1 MLGDGVFTVTLAIE
15 ALRVD
20 HNASGL
26 AYVLAARIVPTVM
39 FVLFSGAVV
48 DRVPRRLAM
57 LASDAVRGA
66 AVAAIAVLVASGT
79 GSLGALVVM
88 AVVFGVADA
97 FYLPASTAITPE
109 LVPGELLTRAS
120 ALNAT
125 STHLALI
132 LVGPALGGVA
142 VAALGTAWGFGI
154 DAVSFALSAACLIA
168 MSARPR
174 PTPTKRSARSD
185 IIAGLRYVGSQRW
198 LWVTITGAGLANFVA
213 MSPLAALVPLL
224 VERSLHHGSL
234 ALWLVL
240 ATGGAGGLT
249 ASLVLGR
256 LGAPRW
262 RITFLWLGW
271 GLAGLCVLGLGLSPD
286 VWAAGAMAFVAYG
299 LAACGSI
306 VFNPLV
312 QEQVP
317 SHMLGRVASVNY
329 LVSLA
334 LSPLGLV
341 VAGIVAGA
349 FGVRTT
355 LMIGGAISAL
365 TIFIPLVPGVRDPDC
380 QLTPTAR

>member
-15 ALRVD
+15 ALHID

-26 AYVLAARIVPTVM
+26 AYVLAARIVPTVV

-57 LASDAVRGA
+57 LASDAIRGT
-66 AVAAIAVLVASGT
+66 AVAAIAVLVASDA
-79 GSLGALVVM
+79 GSLGVLVVM
-88 AVVFGVADA
+88 AVVFGVADS
-97 FYLPASTAITPE
+97 FYLPAATAITPE
-109 LVPGELLTRAS
+109 LVPAEMLTSAS

-132 LVGPALGGVA
+132 LIGPALGGVV
-142 VAALGTAWGFGI
+142 VAALSAAWGFGI
-154 DAVSFALSAACLIA
+154 DAVSFALSAACLVA
-168 MSARPR
+168 MSPRPR
-174 PTPTKRSARSD
+174 PTPTGRSARSN
-185 IIAGLRYVGSQRW
+185 ITAGLRYVGSQRW

-213 MSPLAALVPLL
+213 MSPLAATVPLL

-234 ALWLVL
+234 ALGLVL
-240 ATGGAGGLT
+240 TTGGAGGLT
-249 ASLVLGR
+249 ASLILGR
-256 LGAPRW
+256 LGVPRW

-271 GLAGLCVLGLGLSPD
+271 GLAGLCVAGLGLAPD
-286 VWAAGAMAFVAYG
+286 VWAAGVLAFAAYG

-312 QEQVP
+312 QQQVP
-317 SHMLGRVASVNY
+317 SDILGRVASVNY

-341 VAGIVAGA
+341 VAGVLADTL
-349 FGVRTT
+349 GVRST

-365 TIFIPLVPGVRDPDC
+365 TIFIPLVPGVRDPDR
-380 QLTPTAR
+380 Q